1 MLNPN
6 HLLTFVIVARLKSI
20 SKTAE
25 LLHLGQPAVSGQLKL
40 LQDSV
45 GEPLYHRKTKQ
56 IELTPAGEGLLQ
68 HALKM
73 EKNLNQAI
81 NYVHNLKQVNAGCLR
96 IVSTNTVASYYLP
109 QLVVQLQANNA
120 GVQVTMETGD
130 TAEIL
135 ANISDFDL
143 GFVEGPVNAKS
154 LPSNYEVIPWQD
166 DEIVLVLPESHIL
179 AKQYSDTVPLE
190 VFTTH
195 QVIWRETGS
204 GARKLIEKALLEA
217 GIIAPVNIE
226 VTGVSA
232 VKEAVRAGLGIGFS
246 SSQALRNEKE
256 GLVSR
261 KISSPN
267 NLVWHLNI
275 IVPKQVQQSRVTQA
289 FIRLCKLK

>member
-1 MLNPN
+1 MNPN

-20 SKTAE
+20 TKTAE

-40 LQDSV
+40 LQDFV
-45 GEPLYHRKTKQ
+45 GEPLYQRKTHQ

-68 HALKM
+68 YALKL
-73 EKNLNQAI
+73 EKNLNQAT
-81 NYVHNLKQVNAGCLR
+81 NYVHDLKQVNAGRLR

-109 QLVVQLQANNA
+109 QLVVQLQANNP
-120 GVQVTMETGD
+120 GVQVSMQTGD
-130 TAEIL
+130 TAEII
-135 ANISDFDL
+135 AKISDFDL

-166 DEIVLVLPESHIL
+166 DEIVLVLPQNHGL
-179 AKQYSDTVPLE
+179 AKQYLDTVPLD
-190 VFTTH
+190 VFIKH

-204 GARKLIEKALLEA
+204 GARKAIEKALLEA

-232 VKEAVRAGLGIGFS
+232 VKEAVRAGLGIGFA
-246 SSQALRNEKE
+246 SSQALRNERD

-261 KISSPN
+261 KISSAN
-267 NLVWHLNI
+267 SLVWHLNI
-275 IVPKQVQQSRVTQA
+275 IAPKQVLQSRVSKT
-289 FIRLCKLK
+289 FIRLCKVK